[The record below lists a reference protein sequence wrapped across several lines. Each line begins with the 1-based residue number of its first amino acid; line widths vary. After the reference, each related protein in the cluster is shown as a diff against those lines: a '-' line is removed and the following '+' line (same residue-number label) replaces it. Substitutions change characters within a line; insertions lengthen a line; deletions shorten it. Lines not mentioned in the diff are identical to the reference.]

1 MSSHNKRLTI
11 RQLIHRNLL
20 ILARAI
26 DHRVGEDDFDAPDIP
41 ILKQSEAWA
50 AFGIK
55 LIIIFV
61 NFLTC
66 GFIIANI
73 IHHW

>member
-1 MSSHNKRLTI
+1 MFVQLKKRL
-11 RQLIHRNLL
+11 QKQFHRHLL

-26 DHRVGEDDFDAPDIP
+26 DHRVGDNDSDAPDIP
-41 ILKQSEAWA
+41 ILKQTEAWT
-50 AFGIK
+50 AFCIK
-55 LIIIFV
+55 LTMIVV

-66 GFIIANI
+66 GFIISNI

>member
-1 MSSHNKRLTI
+1 MNRYI
-11 RQLIHRNLL
+11 L

-26 DHRVGEDDFDAPDIP
+26 DHRVGKDDYDKPDIP
-41 ILKQSEAWA
+41 ILTQQEAWT
-50 AFGIK
+50 AFIVK

-66 GFIIANI
+66 GFIIANV